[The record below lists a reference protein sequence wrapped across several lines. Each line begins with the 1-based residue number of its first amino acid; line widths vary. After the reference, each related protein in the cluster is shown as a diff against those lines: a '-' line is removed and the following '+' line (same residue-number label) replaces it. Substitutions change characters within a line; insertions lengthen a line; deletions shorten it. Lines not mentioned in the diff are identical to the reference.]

1 MKWFT
6 AAFKRKLHDQYLQTW
21 SSLVDQASSGKN
33 YRLFK
38 ESFKMNKYFSFL
50 PAKYCRI
57 LTAFRTRNHRLTI
70 ETGRWSSIPIS
81 ERICQLCN
89 ADIGDEYHYIMQF
102 SFFSEQRRRFIKPY
116 YTRKINTIKFNELMN
131 HNSKSVIRNLS
142 FFIEI
147 IIKHFREQQL
157 ITKITTT

>member
-33 YRLFK
+33 YNLFK
-38 ESFKMNKYFSFL
+38 ESLNMNKYFSFL
-50 PAKYCRI
+50 STKYCRI
-57 LTAFRTRNHRLTI
+57 LTFLRTRNHRLPI
-70 ETGRWSSIPIS
+70 KTGRWSSIPTS

-89 ADIGDEYHYIMQF
+89 ADIGYEYLYIMQC
-102 SFFSEQRRRFIKPY
+102 SFFSEQRRRFFKPY

-147 IIKHFREQQL
+147 IIKHFREQ
-157 ITKITTT
+157 

>member
-6 AAFKRKLHDQYLQTW
+6 AAFKRKLHDKYLQTW
-21 SSLVDQASSGKN
+21 SSLAEQASSGKN

-57 LTAFRTRNHRLTI
+57 LTAFRTRNHCLPV

-89 ADIGDEYHYIMQF
+89 ADIGDEYHSIMQC
-102 SFFSEQRRRFIKPY
+102 SFFSEQRRFIKPY

-131 HNSKSVIRNLS
+131 HISKKSVIRNLS

-147 IIKHFREQQL
+147 IIKHFREQ
-157 ITKITTT
+157 